1 MFFYSSLSG
10 KQTSNSKIFV
20 VNGNQIIF
28 KHWLYLWEFVSMWKF
43 LNNIYLFTYEVYKDV
58 GYPVWGKLW

>member
-28 KHWLYLWEFVSMWKF
+28 KH
-43 LNNIYLFTYEVYKDV
+43 
-58 GYPVWGKLW
+58 